1 MEKDVISEADDT
13 IVIDV
18 PEQKEYVISI
28 ANNSYKIKPIFSIYV
43 YEQLIEDINEEN
55 WRNKIAK
62 ILQSEINKTG
72 EGRPSIDDILNDPTE
87 PCKKYIKVLLEQNRK
102 LKEFYDENH
111 DENDEYK
118 KFENAVKQYNKY
130 TFENMK
136 SGMLEIQK
144 KIATMRNNLFAQIQ
158 KYDFSSVFSGFNDIV
173 RDIQNQI
180 SDSLAKIKS
189 SLPEFNWD
197 DWNEGMKYWGENG
210 WTIIPHAPAG
220 LFKTKIADKSE
231 RDKIALRYL
240 RKNDMEDLFSNLQG
254 MRLNHKDLNEAIYC
268 YNNKCYKACAMILCS
283 MIDGMIYKRQ
293 PVKKGSRR
301 KGDSRFFEKIK
312 ESGLKEDLL
321 QQSFF
326 LLQMNNLIAYL
337 TKLFENGKDFQLD
350 TKVLNRNFLLHGM
363 SKKNVSQKE
372 CKQLF
377 LAVYNTKLI
386 IEGVNG
392 RLKKKNVN
400 ITQMLSN

>member
-1 MEKDVISEADDT
+1 
-13 IVIDV
+13 
-18 PEQKEYVISI
+18 
-28 ANNSYKIKPIFSIYV
+28 
-43 YEQLIEDINEEN
+43 
-55 WRNKIAK
+55 
-62 ILQSEINKTG
+62 
-72 EGRPSIDDILNDPTE
+72 
-87 PCKKYIKVLLEQNRK
+87 
-102 LKEFYDENH
+102 
-111 DENDEYK
+111 
-118 KFENAVKQYNKY
+118 
-130 TFENMK
+130 
-136 SGMLEIQK
+136 
-144 KIATMRNNLFAQIQ
+144 
-158 KYDFSSVFSGFNDIV
+158 
-173 RDIQNQI
+173 
-180 SDSLAKIKS
+180 
-189 SLPEFNWD
+189 
-197 DWNEGMKYWGENG
+197 
-210 WTIIPHAPAG
+210 
-220 LFKTKIADKSE
+220 
-231 RDKIALRYL
+231 
-240 RKNDMEDLFSNLQG
+240 
-254 MRLNHKDLNEAIYC
+254 
-268 YNNKCYKACAMILCS
+268 

-350 TKVLNRNFLLHGM
+350 TKVLNRNFLLPGM

-377 LAVYNTKLI
+377 LAIYNIKLI

>member
-1 MEKDVISEADDT
+1 M
-13 IVIDV
+13 
-18 PEQKEYVISI
+18 
-28 ANNSYKIKPIFSIYV
+28 
-43 YEQLIEDINEEN
+43 
-55 WRNKIAK
+55 
-62 ILQSEINKTG
+62 
-72 EGRPSIDDILNDPTE
+72 
-87 PCKKYIKVLLEQNRK
+87 
-102 LKEFYDENH
+102 KEFYDENH

-173 RDIQNQI
+173 RGIQNQI
-180 SDSLAKIKS
+180 SDSLAKI
-189 SLPEFNWD
+189 
-197 DWNEGMKYWGENG
+197 
-210 WTIIPHAPAG
+210 T
-220 LFKTKIADKSE
+220 DKSE